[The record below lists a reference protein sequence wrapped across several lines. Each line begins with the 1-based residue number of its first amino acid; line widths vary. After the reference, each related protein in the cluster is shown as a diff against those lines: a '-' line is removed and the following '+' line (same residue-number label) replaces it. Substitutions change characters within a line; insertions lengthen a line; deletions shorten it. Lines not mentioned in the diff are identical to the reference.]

1 MLNNTIHEN
10 QGGFKMGLR
19 IQNNIAAFNA
29 HRNLKT
35 ADAGLS
41 KSLEKLSS
49 GFRINKASD
58 DAAGLAVSMRFRAQI
73 KSLAQAGRNA
83 SEANSLLQVA
93 EGAGD
98 QITNILQRMKE
109 LATQAASTNTGT
121 TDRANISSEVDNLE
135 SEISRIA
142 NSTKYSGTQLVNGN
156 FGSLGVSTQAT
167 NSMQAAFGIQSV
179 DVSNASAATEYGIT
193 VSTAGNNAMTITD
206 GTTSQ
211 TISLASASTGLDTQT
226 LNFSNLGI
234 KVKVNAAYF
243 NDTLNTLDNAASTL
257 VTSASSTSSFQV
269 GYENNSNNNISFTLA
284 NMTASG
290 LTAEVDVS
298 TLSGAQTAL
307 TTIDTALDTLANAR
321 ATIGRTQNQFGF
333 ATANLS
339 STMENLSAAES
350 VIRDA
355 DMAFETVAFTK
366 NQILLQAGTSML
378 AQANQ
383 APQSVLSLLG

>member
-1 MLNNTIHEN
+1 
-10 QGGFKMGLR
+10 MGLR

-35 ADAGLS
+35 ADMGLS

-73 KSLAQAGRNA
+73 KSLQQGSRNA

-109 LATQAASTNTGT
+109 LATQAASSNTGT
-121 TDRANISSEVDNLE
+121 SDRTNISAEVNNLE
-135 SEISRIA
+135 DEISRIA
-142 NSTKYSGTQLVNGN
+142 NSTKYSGTSLINGN
-156 FGSLGVSTQAT
+156 FGGLSVSSSGSGAGNLLPANGVEA
-167 NSMQAAFGIQSV
+167 I
-179 DVSNASAATEYGIT
+179 DVSGAAAATSYGVT
-193 VSTAGNNAMTITD
+193 MSTAGDGSITITD
-206 GTTSQ
+206 GTTTQTVSASAITGTDSEQLDFNSFGIKITVNSQ
-211 TISLASASTGLDTQT
+211 LDATAAASASTLQ
-226 LNFSNLGI
+226 
-234 KVKVNAAYF
+234 
-243 NDTLNTLDNAASTL
+243 
-257 VTSASSTSSFQV
+257 TSALSSSSFQV
-269 GYENNSNNNISFTLA
+269 GYENNSNNRISFTLG
-284 NMTASG
+284 NLTASG
-290 LTAEVDVS
+290 LTANVDTS
-298 TLSGAQTAL
+298 TLSGAQLAL
-307 TTIDTALDTLANAR
+307 TTIDTAINTLADAR
-321 ATIGRTQNQFGF
+321 ATMGRTQNQLGF
-333 ATANLS
+333 ASANLS
-339 STMENLSAAES
+339 STIENLSAAES

>member
-1 MLNNTIHEN
+1 
-10 QGGFKMGLR
+10 MGLR

-73 KSLAQAGRNA
+73 KSLAQASRNA

-109 LATQAASTNTGT
+109 LATQAASSNTGT
-121 TDRANISSEVDNLE
+121 TDRGNISSEVDNLE

-142 NSTKYSGTQLVNGN
+142 NSTKYSGSALVNGN

-167 NSMQAAFGIQSV
+167 NSMQAQFGIANV

-193 VSTAGNNAMTITD
+193 VSTAGNNSMTITD

-211 TISLASASTGLDTQT
+211 TVSLASASTGLDTQT
-226 LNFSNLGI
+226 LDFSNLGI

-243 NDTLNTLDNAASTL
+243 NDTSNTMDNAASTL
-257 VTSASSTSSFQV
+257 VTSATSTSSFQV
-269 GYENNSNNNISFTLA
+269 GYENNANNNISFTLA
-284 NMTASG
+284 NMTAGG

-333 ATANLS
+333 ATANLA

>member
-1 MLNNTIHEN
+1 
-10 QGGFKMGLR
+10 MGLR

-49 GFRINKASD
+49 GFRINKAAD

-109 LATQAASTNTGT
+109 LATQAASTNTGA
-121 TDRANISSEVDNLE
+121 TDRTNISSEVDNLE
-135 SEISRIA
+135 TEISRIA
-142 NSTKYSGTQLVNGN
+142 NSTKYSGSSLVNGS
-156 FGSLGVSTQAT
+156 FGSLGISNQAT
-167 NSMQAAFGIQSV
+167 NSLQSEFGIQSV
-179 DVSNASAATEYGIT
+179 DVGGASAATEYGIT
-193 VSTAGNNAMTITD
+193 VSTAGNNSMTITD

-211 TISLASASTGLDTQT
+211 TVSVGTASTGLDTQT
-226 LNFSNLGI
+226 LDFTNLGI
-234 KVKVNAAYF
+234 KVKVNATF
-243 NDTLNTLDNAASTL
+243 SNDTLNTMDANGSTMT
-257 VTSASSTSSFQV
+257 TSATTTSAFQV
-269 GYENNSNNNISFTLA
+269 GYENNANNKISFTLA
-284 NMTASG
+284 DMTAAG
-290 LTAEVDVS
+290 LTAGVDVS

-333 ATANLS
+333 ASANLS
-339 STMENLSAAES
+339 STIENLSAAES
-350 VIRDA
+350 TIRDA

-383 APQSVLSLLG
+383 SPQSVLSLLG

>member
-1 MLNNTIHEN
+1 
-10 QGGFKMGLR
+10 MGLR

-73 KSLAQAGRNA
+73 KSLAQGARNA
-83 SEANSLLQVA
+83 TEANSLLQVA

-109 LATQAASTNTGT
+109 LATQAASSNTGSS
-121 TDRANISSEVDNLE
+121 DRTNIASEVDNLE

-142 NSTKYSGTQLVNGN
+142 NSTKYSGNSLINGN
-156 FGSLGVSTQAT
+156 FGGL
-167 NSMQAAFGIQSV
+167 SV
-179 DVSNASAATEYGIT
+179 SAAGNLTAANGIT
-193 VSTAGNNAMTITD
+193 AIDVTNAGATTSYSVSVSTATNGAITVTD
-206 GTTSQ
+206 GTSTQ
-211 TISLASASTGLDTQT
+211 TISLSALSGIQTQS
-226 LNFSNLGI
+226 LNFSTFGI
-234 KVKVNAAYF
+234 KLTAN
-243 NDTLNTLDNAASTL
+243 SL
-257 VTSASSTSSFQV
+257 VDSGGIATSSLATTATSSASFQV
-269 GYENNSNNNISFTLA
+269 GYENNSDNRISFSLA
-284 NMTASG
+284 DLTASG
-290 LTAEVDVS
+290 LTADVNVN
-298 TLSGAQTAL
+298 TLSGAQSAL
-307 TTIDTALDTLANAR
+307 TSIDSALDVLANAR
-321 ATIGRTQNQFGF
+321 ATMGRTQNQLGF

-339 STMENLSAAES
+339 RTVENLSAAES

-366 NQILLQAGTSML
+366 NQILLQAGTAML

>member
-1 MLNNTIHEN
+1 
-10 QGGFKMGLR
+10 MGLR

-73 KSLAQAGRNA
+73 KSLAQASRNA

-93 EGAGD
+93 EGAAD

-109 LATQAASTNTGT
+109 LATQAASTNTGS
-121 TDRANISSEVDNLE
+121 TDRTNISSEVNNLE

-142 NSTKYSGTQLVNGN
+142 NSTKYSGSSLVNGN
-156 FGSLGVSTQAT
+156 FGSLGVSSSGSLATQ
-167 NSMQAAFGIQSV
+167 FGVASI
-179 DVSNASAATEYGIT
+179 DVSNAAAATSYGIS
-193 VSTAGNNAMTITD
+193 VSTAGNNSMTITD
-206 GTTSQ
+206 GTTTQ
-211 TISLASASTGLDTQT
+211 TVSITTASTGLDTQT
-226 LNFSNLGI
+226 LDFSNLGI
-234 KVKVNAAYF
+234 KVDVNATF
-243 NDTLNTLDNAASTL
+243 SNDTLNTMDNAASTM
-257 VTSASSTSSFQV
+257 VTSATATSSFQV
-269 GYENNSNNNISFTLA
+269 GYENNSDNKISFSLA
-284 NMTASG
+284 NMTTAG
-290 LTAEVDVS
+290 LSADVDVS

-307 TTIDTALDTLANAR
+307 TSIDSAIDALANAR
-321 ATIGRTQNQFGF
+321 ATIGSSQNRLGF
-333 ATANLS
+333 ATANLA

-366 NQILLQAGTSML
+366 NQILLQAGTAML

>member
-1 MLNNTIHEN
+1 MLNNTLRKN

-109 LATQAASTNTGT
+109 LATQAASSNTGS
-121 TDRANISSEVDNLE
+121 TDRTNISAEVNNLE

-142 NSTKYSGTQLVNGN
+142 NSTKYAGSSLINGS
-156 FGSLGVSTQAT
+156 FGGLSVS
-167 NSMQAAFGIQSV
+167 AAGNLTGANGITAI
-179 DVSNASAATEYGIT
+179 DVSNGAASTSYGVT
-193 VSTAGNNAMTITD
+193 VSTAGNGAMTLTD
-206 GTTSQ
+206 GTSTQ
-211 TISLASASTGLDTQT
+211 TISLTALTGIAT
-226 LNFSNLGI
+226 
-234 KVKVNAAYF
+234 
-243 NDTLNTLDNAASTL
+243 DTLDFSTFGVKITANSLVDSGGIAASSL
-257 VTSASSTSSFQV
+257 VTTATSTSSFQV
-269 GYENNSNNNISFTLA
+269 GYENNANNSITFSLSNL
-284 NMTASG
+284 TASG
-290 LTAEVDVS
+290 LTANVDVS

-333 ATANLS
+333 ASANLS
-339 STMENLSAAES
+339 STIENLSAAES
-350 VIRDA
+350 TIRDA

>member
-1 MLNNTIHEN
+1 
-10 QGGFKMGLR
+10 MGLR

-41 KSLEKLSS
+41 KSLERLSS
-49 GFRINKASD
+49 GYRINKASD

-121 TDRANISSEVDNLE
+121 TDRSNISAEVETLE
-135 SEISRIA
+135 QEITRIA
-142 NSTKYSGTQLVNGN
+142 NSTKYSGSSLIDGSFGGLTVSSAGVGA
-156 FGSLGVSTQAT
+156 GSLTSANGVTA
-167 NSMQAAFGIQSV
+167 I
-179 DVSNASAATEYGIT
+179 DVSGAQASTEYGVA
-193 VSTAGNNAMTITD
+193 VSTNGNGAVTLTD
-206 GTTSQ
+206 GTSTQ
-211 TISLASASTGLDTQT
+211 TISMGAMTGIQTEQLDFGTFGVKLTVNSQLDAT
-226 LNFSNLGI
+226 GI
-234 KVKVNAAYF
+234 ATGTTV
-243 NDTLNTLDNAASTL
+243 DTSDL
-257 VTSASSTSSFQV
+257 STSSFQV
-269 GYENNSNNNISFTLA
+269 GYENNADNNITFSLA
-284 NMTASG
+284 NMTTAG
-290 LTAEVDVS
+290 LTADVS
-298 TLSGAQTAL
+298 VGTLSGAQTAL

-321 ATIGRTQNQFGF
+321 ATIGSSQNRLGF

-339 STMENLSAAES
+339 STIENLSAAES

-383 APQSVLSLLG
+383 SPQSVLSLLG

>member
-1 MLNNTIHEN
+1 
-10 QGGFKMGLR
+10 MGLR

-41 KSLEKLSS
+41 KSLERLSS
-49 GFRINKASD
+49 GYRINKASD

-121 TDRANISSEVDNLE
+121 TDRSNISAEVETLE
-135 SEISRIA
+135 QEITRIA
-142 NSTKYSGTQLVNGN
+142 NSTKYSGSNLIDGN
-156 FGSLGVSTQAT
+156 FGGLTVS
-167 NSMQAAFGIQSV
+167 SG
-179 DVSNASAATEYGIT
+179 ASAAGNLTAANGIT
-193 VSTAGNNAMTITD
+193 AIDVSGAQASTSYSVAVSTAGNGAITITD
-206 GTTSQ
+206 GTSTQ
-211 TISLASASTGLDTQT
+211 TISASALTGVQSEQLDFNT
-226 LNFSNLGI
+226 FGI
-234 KVKVNAAYF
+234 KLTVNGVV
-243 NDTLNTLDNAASTL
+243 NDTATATSSLA
-257 VTSASSTSSFQV
+257 TSALSTSSFQV
-269 GYENNSNNNISFTLA
+269 GYENNANNNITFSLA
-284 NMTASG
+284 NMTTAG
-290 LTAEVDVS
+290 LTADVS
-298 TLSGAQTAL
+298 VGTLSGAQTAL

-321 ATIGRTQNQFGF
+321 ATIGSSQNRLGF

-339 STMENLSAAES
+339 STIENLSAAES

-383 APQSVLSLLG
+383 SPQSVLSLLG